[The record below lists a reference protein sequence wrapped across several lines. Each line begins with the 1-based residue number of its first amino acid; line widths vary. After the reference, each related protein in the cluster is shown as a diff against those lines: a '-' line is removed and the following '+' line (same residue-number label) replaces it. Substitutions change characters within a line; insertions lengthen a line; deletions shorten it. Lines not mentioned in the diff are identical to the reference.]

1 MQKIPS
7 EWCAIAL
14 PSKPNKITLVS
25 VTGYAIPSH
34 IQWGDSIEYEAYVTR
49 GWSEFCHEMNF
60 RKDNR
65 IEFGVRW
72 SDDNTLYMKT
82 I

>member
-1 MQKIPS
+1 MHKIPS
-7 EWCAIAL
+7 TWCATDL

-25 VTGYAIPSH
+25 ITGYAIPSH
-34 IQWGDSIEYEAYVTR
+34 IRWDDSEAYVTR
-49 GWSEFCHEMNF
+49 GWSDFCCEMNF
-60 RKDNR
+60 RKGNR

-72 SDDNTLYMKT
+72 SDDNTLYVKT